1 MNRLNGIIFYTG
13 FNEPELLA
21 ESFRDLVSEVV
32 IESNY
37 NGNVTNEFLE
47 VLTDEIHFIGLSID
61 TPLNELSAEQCD
73 VLNAELSDYGIY
85 TRPTLTELQDYNES
99 VMLDR
104 NTHLESFIGGVA

>member
-47 VLTDEIHFIGLSID
+47 VLTDELHFIGLSID

-104 NTHLESFIGGVA
+104 SRFLESFIGGVA

>member
-1 MNRLNGIIFYTG
+1 MKRLNGIVFYTG
-13 FNEPELLA
+13 FSEPDLLA

-47 VLTDEIHFIGLSID
+47 VLTEELHFIGLTID

-73 VLNAELSDYGIY
+73 GINEVLPVYGIY
-85 TRPTLTELQDYNES
+85 VRPALSELQDFNES

-104 NTHLESFIGGVA
+104 NTYLTEYIGGAV